1 MKKAPMERHVSSI
14 SNLLK
19 MFSGSLY
26 GLYKKGEEG
35 EEDNLEEIA
44 TANEKDSLSQTLMSS
59 PTKELLN
66 Q

>member
-26 GLYKKGEEG
+26 GLYKKGDDVAEENQ
-35 EEDNLEEIA
+35 EDSP
-44 TANEKDSLSQTLMSS
+44 TANEQAPDKD
-59 PTKELLN
+59 N
-66 Q
+66 QR